1 MNCEILTSLYYFD
14 PVQRRKLRWVWL
26 RGENMWC
33 DGARELVTKIEKSI
47 NWMWTAPSGWDLILI
62 LDWLPLKLSFP
73 DFRLTLNNET
83 DQRKWILILSGKK
96 KGWPK
101 PIWVKPF
108 DPTKL
113 GQRKTS
119 ENVKGFLNGKGLT
132 DQTWSVL
139 IQNDP
144 LRSMYWARP
153 GSAKNSLKI
162 FIKTYAFMDTM
173 FVPYLKLGFIF
184 HFLW

>member
-1 MNCEILTSLYYFD
+1 MNHKLWLIIYESLFMNSKILTSLYYFD

-47 NWMWTAPSGWDLILI
+47 NWMWTAPSGWDIILI

-101 PIWVKPF
+101 PVRP
-108 DPTKL
+108 DQ
-113 GQRKTS
+113 GS
-119 ENVKGFLNGKGLT
+119 T
-132 DQTWSVL
+132 DQTWSIL

-144 LRSMYWARP
+144 VRSVYRALA
-153 GSAKNSLKI
+153 GVGKNWWKSI
-162 FIKTYAFMDTM
+162 
-173 FVPYLKLGFIF
+173 
-184 HFLW
+184 